1 VFKFSDA
8 YMRCVKCGGI
18 KCVGEEYYSLGKY
31 WVDVTCIKCGHS
43 ADIQVDKLNKILEKI
58 RDDNK

>member
-1 VFKFSDA
+1 VIKFSDV
-8 YMRCVKCGGI
+8 YMRCIKCGGRKYI
-18 KCVGEEYYSLGKY
+18 GEQYYSLGQY

-58 RDDNK
+58 RNDNK